1 MIPATKEV
9 TSVTFS
15 TFLHLSVSRVHST
28 STPTRCMR
36 LHLGRGVCGTMWRPK
51 EEAELLVNGVGVDLV
66 ETSRMSAA
74 YSRRGERLVRRVC
87 TPAESEIVR
96 LHRRP
101 VLKLAAVFAI
111 KEAVMK
117 ALGTGMRGVGWKE
130 IETVGG
136 QVGPVETLLSGRA
149 LDVAR
154 RKGVEHYA
162 LSVTVSEELALA
174 TVLLS
179 RG

>member
-1 MIPATKEV
+1 M
-9 TSVTFS
+9 
-15 TFLHLSVSRVHST
+15 
-28 STPTRCMR
+28 
-36 LHLGRGVCGTMWRPK
+36 
-51 EEAELLVNGVGVDLV
+51 
-66 ETSRMSAA
+66 
-74 YSRRGERLVRRVC
+74 
-87 TPAESEIVR
+87 
-96 LHRRP
+96 
-101 VLKLAAVFAI
+101 KLAAVFAI

-162 LSVTVSEELALA
+162 LSVTVSDELALA

-179 RG
+179 GG